1 VQVGTNIF
9 AAIDA
14 QQPIRNKDPE
24 NFKTVVTGLIPV
36 DKKKMRAFPA
46 FV

>member
-14 QQPIRNKDPE
+14 QQPIRHKDPE